1 MTTGTYIEETINRA
15 FDGLDIMLGINKRAR
30 LDDGTF
36 KADDKSTPDVNEAW
50 KSGKSPKKK
59 KKKCCGGSKCKTSGF
74 VPNKKKEQE

>member
-1 MTTGTYIEETINRA
+1 MIENTTIEETINRA

-50 KSGKSPKKK
+50 KSGKRTKKK
-59 KKKCCGGSKCKTSGF
+59 ATRKKVKKT
-74 VPNKKKEQE
+74 K